1 MAASRA
7 FEDLIVRSH
16 AGPYRASFR
25 VGALQRLAETDEVQT
40 IVVVDDRVAD
50 LYAED
55 LRDILA
61 RPSTLRIEAL
71 EANKSLEMLPDYI
84 DHLVE
89 HRVRRGQTL
98 IAVGGG
104 IIQDIVCF
112 LAATLLRGIEWRFI
126 PTTLLAQADS
136 CIGSKSSIN
145 VRSSKN
151 IVGTFTPP
159 AEIQIDVDL
168 LQTLCPDD
176 VRSGIGEMLKV
187 HAIAGPER
195 FDEIA
200 AAYGTLLEDRGALA
214 EYILRSLEYKRKL
227 IELDEFDQGVRNV
240 MNYGH
245 SFGHAIESATQ
256 YAIPHGIAITI
267 GMDMANHVASEMG
280 RTTRAH
286 VERMRPVLAL
296 NYRGYADT
304 GVPFEAFMTAIG
316 KDKKNTATTLKLVLP
331 DDQGVVS
338 LVEQTASAEFRAAC
352 ESFLA
357 NGRSHP
363 GDSQVSL

>member
-1 MAASRA
+1 MAASHT
-7 FEDLIVRSH
+7 FEDLVVRSH

-25 VGALQRLAETDEVQT
+25 VGALQRLAETAEAQT

-112 LAATLLRGIEWRFI
+112 LAATLLRGMEWRFI

-168 LQTLCPDD
+168 LQTLRPDD

-200 AAYGTLLEDRGALA
+200 AAYGSLLEDRNTLA
-214 EYILRSLEYKRKL
+214 QYILRSLEYKRKL
-227 IELDEFDQGVRNV
+227 IELDEFDQGARNV

-267 GMDMANHVASEMG
+267 GMDMANHVASAMG

-286 VERMRPVLAL
+286 VERMNPVLAL

-304 GVPFEAFMTAIG
+304 DVPFQAFMAAIG
-316 KDKKNTATTLKLVLP
+316 KDKKNTATMLRLVLP
-331 DDQGVVS
+331 DEQGVVS
-338 LVEQTASAEFRAAC
+338 LVEQAASAEFKAAC
-352 ESFLA
+352 EWYLHH
-357 NGRSHP
+357 GRS
-363 GDSQVSL
+363 DSGGS